1 MLTFDIKIE
10 YIYLTQTLTWNK
22 NSNDKFNKGKLVKV
36 TQYQHGNVLY
46 FFSRLRCKFSSPFFP
61 FQLQGN
67 NTRFGLIQFSK
78 KSDLTVPLAH
88 YQNWTQLVEKVSRM
102 EKYHWNGHGKTNT
115 ASALRMA
122 LDTLNSSEAN
132 EYKYEM
138 SKKNV

>member
-1 MLTFDIKIE
+1 MA
-10 YIYLTQTLTWNK
+10 QTPTCNK
-22 NSNDKFNKGKLVKV
+22 DSDNKFNKGNLVKV
-36 TQYQHGNVLY
+36 NVY
-46 FFSRLRCKFSSPFFP
+46 RRSIVFFSRLCCKFLSLFFP

-67 NTRFGLIQFSK
+67 DTRFGLIQFSK

-132 EYKYEM
+132 ENKY
-138 SKKNV
+138 SRTPL